1 MKIAIFGASG
11 MIGQRILAEALE
23 RGHDVTAI
31 VRRPDSLEGHE
42 RLTAV
47 AGDVLDP
54 TTVASVVQGHD
65 AVISA
70 VSPGREVMP
79 PDPQMLIN
87 TARSLIEGLT
97 SAGVSRLLV
106 VGGAGGL
113 YVAPDLKLFDTPDF
127 PAFIRPLSKAHDD
140 ALQLYRASD
149 LEWTFFH
156 PALLIEPG
164 ERTGEFR
171 LGTDQL
177 LRDADGNSR
186 ITAEDYA
193 IATLDEIEN
202 PQNVRG
208 QMTIAS

>member
-31 VRRPDSLEGHE
+31 VRHPDKLDGHE
-42 RLTAV
+42 KLTAV

-70 VSPGREVMP
+70 ISPGRETMP
-79 PDPQMLIN
+79 PDVHMLVN

-97 SAGVSRLLV
+97 NAGVSRLLV
-106 VGGAGGL
+106 VGGAGSL

-127 PAFIRPLSKAHDD
+127 PAFIRPLSKSHDE

-149 LEWTFFH
+149 LDWTFFH
-156 PALLIEPG
+156 PAVVIAPG
-164 ERTGEFR
+164 KRTGTFR
-171 LGTDQL
+171 LGTDYL
-177 LRDADGNSR
+177 LRDDNGDSQ
-186 ITAEDYA
+186 ISAEDYA
-193 IATLDEIEN
+193 IAALDEIEN
-202 PQNVRG
+202 PQHVRG
-208 QMTIAS
+208 QMTIAY